1 MVYVDSENEGTE
13 TEEGP
18 FDGDP
23 GAGMLPRRLTLL
35 TVSLRSRFLLMLF
48 SRKMK

>member
-1 MVYVDSENEGTE
+1 MNVISMISKGCVVGMVYVDSENEGTE

-23 GAGMLPRRLTLL
+23 GQRRGCCQEG
-35 TVSLRSRFLLMLF
+35 
-48 SRKMK
+48 